1 MIILKLIK
9 KGQSGGIMSK
19 RIDRN
24 MTVKEV
30 LERFPETA
38 KVFQKHNLLI
48 VGKSCG
54 PHEPMAFF
62 TKAHGVDY
70 DKFAQELETA
80 IFEKP
85 EQPEI
90 FEIDPSLIGDTIYQ
104 KFVKTAIIVSVTT
117 GCLYGA
123 IKLFQVGL
131 GGSFDVLLKRA
142 IQMHGSSQMVGWVGL
157 YIMGFF
163 YFILPRLKGTVLV
176 GRRWANLSFYF
187 VLAGL
192 IIRAL
197 FYTLETSETP
207 LYPFIAGLLDTGAA
221 AIFLGVCFKTLKRS
235 TEPKGIQDNFLLAG
249 MVWFLV
255 SGVIYTILNLQLFLG
270 FFKTEDPMLIGSVPP
285 YLFSAW
291 VHLFLM
297 GFVFNFIFGVSS
309 KTIPSF
315 LDTPPIREGTI
326 QKFFWVYNL
335 SLIGYVISALTRI
348 QQVYFVTLLLIA
360 HFTWIFIFSLRVFER
375 KVGDLDDVRMDR
387 SHERFIRVG
396 YAWLAI
402 SLGIA
407 LFQLM
412 TEDPYKLH
420 MLRGAANHGY
430 TVGFVSM
437 LMIGFSM
444 KMIPVFT
451 GNQIWSETLT
461 TWTFWL
467 LNIGNASRIGF
478 EILCATKNIT
488 VHQIVGVTGFLEVLA
503 LFLFGIN
510 IWVTMTRE
518 EAYEV
523 KPIESFTGNE
533 TVFALTE
540 QFPQTIPLL
549 KEVGFEKITNP
560 LLRKTLGRAIT
571 VKKAC
576 EEQKIDFEVLKQKI
590 LVSVPTLKA

>member
-1 MIILKLIK
+1 
-9 KGQSGGIMSK
+9 
-19 RIDRN
+19 

-38 KVFQKHNLLI
+38 KVFQKYNLLI

-70 DKFAQELETA
+70 DQFAQELETA
-80 IFEKP
+80 ISEKP
-85 EQPEI
+85 EKTEV

-104 KFVKTAIIVSVTT
+104 KFVKTALIVSVTT

-123 IKLFQVGL
+123 IKLFQVGM
-131 GGSFDVLLKRA
+131 GGSFDVLSKKA
-142 IQMHGSSQMVGWVGL
+142 IQMHGSSQLVGWVGL

-163 YFILPRLKGTVLV
+163 YFILPRLKGTILV
-176 GRRWANLSFYF
+176 GRRWANLSYF
-187 VLAGL
+187 LILAGL
-192 IIRAL
+192 IVRAL
-197 FYTLETSETP
+197 FYTFETSDTP
-207 LYPFIAGLLDTGAA
+207 LYPFVAGLLDTGAA
-221 AIFLGVCFKTLKRS
+221 ALFLGVCLKTLMSSK
-235 TEPKGIQDNFLLAG
+235 EPKGIQDNFLLAG
-249 MVWFLV
+249 VVWLFV
-255 SGVIYTILNLQLFLG
+255 SGVIYSILNLQLYVGVFQSENPPLS
-270 FFKTEDPMLIGSVPP
+270 GSVPP

-297 GFVFNFIFGVSS
+297 GFVFNFIFGISS
-309 KTIPSF
+309 RTIPSF
-315 LDTPPIREGTI
+315 LDTPPVREGSI
-326 QKFFWVYNL
+326 KKFFWIFNL

-348 QQVYFVTLLLIA
+348 QTIYFITLLLIA
-360 HFTWIFIFSLRVFER
+360 YFTWFFIFSLRVFER
-375 KVGDLDDVRMDR
+375 KVGELDDVQMDR

-396 YAWLAI
+396 YGWLAV

-407 LFQLM
+407 LFQLPSK
-412 TEDPYKLH
+412 DPYTLH

-451 GNQIWSETLT
+451 GNRIWSGKLT
-461 TWTFWL
+461 SWTFWL
-467 LNIGNASRIGF
+467 LNIGNGSRILF
-478 EILCATKNIT
+478 EVLSIT
-488 VHQIVGVTGFLEVLA
+488 RDPTIHHIVGLTGFLEVVA
-503 LFLFGIN
+503 LILFGIN

-518 EAYEV
+518 EAYEE
-523 KPIESFTGNE
+523 KPIEVFTGNE
-533 TVFALTE
+533 TVYALTE
-540 QFPQTIPLL
+540 QFPQTISVLR
-549 KEVGFEKITNP
+549 EAGFEKITNP

-576 EEQKIDFEVLKQKI
+576 EEQKIDFNILRQKM
-590 LVSVPTLKA
+590 LASVPALKP